1 MKNTALFIVFYLM
14 FTCLVF
20 SQGTQTNN
28 KHTQDIH
35 SLIASYTEARE
46 KKDSLLLNSILTTD
60 IDQLVSSGVW
70 RRGKQECMKG
80 MMRSSTS
87 NPGSRSIKV
96 ETIRFLNSESVIAD
110 ARYEIQNADGSARK
124 MWSTFMV
131 VYNEDR
137 WKIAAIRNML
147 PAVRH

>member
-1 MKNTALFIVFYLM
+1 MKNISLFIVFNLM
-14 FTCLVF
+14 TTCLVF
-20 SQGTQTNN
+20 AQHTESNI

-35 SLIASYTEARE
+35 SLIDSYTEARE
-46 KKDSLLLNSILTTD
+46 KKDSLLLNSILTAD

-70 RRGKQECMKG
+70 RRGKQESMKG

-87 NPGSRSIKV
+87 NPGSRSITV
-96 ETIRFLNSESVIAD
+96 EKIRFLNSESAIVD
-110 ARYEIQNADGSARK
+110 ARYVIQNADGTARK

-147 PAVRH
+147 PAGQ